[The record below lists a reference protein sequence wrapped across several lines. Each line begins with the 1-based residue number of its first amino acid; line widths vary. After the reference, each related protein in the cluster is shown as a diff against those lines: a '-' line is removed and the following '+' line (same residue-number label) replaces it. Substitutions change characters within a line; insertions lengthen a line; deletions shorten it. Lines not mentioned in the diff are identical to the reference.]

1 MMKAESGMRHKW
13 LVALLLGGA
22 FYIVWHYWPAPPM
35 VEPDDPPAIR
45 STNPPSALPK

>member
-22 FYIVWHYWPAPPM
+22 LYVVWHYWPAAPM
-35 VEPDDPPAIR
+35 VEQDDPPAFGP
-45 STNPPSALPK
+45 TNPPAGVSK